1 MKLKNA
7 VTMKQEKLLG
17 EKEQLLQN
25 ERLELTNVKH
35 ALKIKEEEVVL
46 RATIFYKFIT
56 TFVFGYLNCI
66 LQGTGRVFIHIV
78 IGVYL
83 LGD

>member
-35 ALKIKEEEVVL
+35 ALKIKEEEVIL

-56 TFVFGYLNCI
+56 TL
-66 LQGTGRVFIHIV
+66 
-78 IGVYL
+78 VYL
-83 LGD
+83 DILIL

>member
-7 VTMKQEKLLG
+7 VTMKQEKLLE

-35 ALKIKEEEVVL
+35 ALKIKEEEVIL

-56 TFVFGYLNCI
+56 TL
-66 LQGTGRVFIHIV
+66 
-78 IGVYL
+78 VYL
-83 LGD
+83 DILIL